1 MLCTLS
7 QQNYKTVPL
16 QVLMH
21 LTSRRPRWMI
31 KTKAFLSSGKST
43 LFSYLCIELFS
54 SLVALSH
61 GCNPRILKPYLSLCI
76 HVSWRFVSLCN
87 NFIKYEIAA
96 FTMKGVVRTV
106 QKSCPSI
113 NIFKVYVLYLNPE
126 IQKWIN
132 SLPL

>member
-1 MLCTLS
+1 MYFELAKLRNSPIAGFNAPDITVATLDDKNKS
-7 QQNYKTVPL
+7 
-16 QVLMH
+16 
-21 LTSRRPRWMI
+21 I
-31 KTKAFLSSGKST
+31 LSSGKST

-54 SLVALSH
+54 SVVALSH

-76 HVSWRFVSLCN
+76 HVSWRFDSLCN
-87 NFIKYEIAA
+87 NFTKYEIAA

-106 QKSCPSI
+106 QKSCPSV
-113 NIFKVYVLYLNPE
+113 NIFKVYVPYLNPE